1 MIMVPF
7 TTGSA
12 EDIFSFDADVIRSD
26 VHVQQWYAFLG
37 AKGTTLQGC
46 QAVALQTESECIK
59 DANCEWEESSRRGQD
74 TSACVDKVLCPGP
87 EPLPRQ
93 EVMDIFMFVYE
104 AKNKDKNLLDDSM
117 LEYVREFEQKMFTDA
132 NGADKPWTDFC
143 FMTYPTGTYMTTAG
157 LPSAVGSCA
166 SPLSF
171 ITPYTMTPASRAKV
185 GEQINNGYTFSP
197 PGMSCICSA
206 TESAC
211 SICNNGGTAKPL
223 SSWPTSISTCMS
235 SASAAATPPPTV
247 ANASASCNKDGFS
260 VPIGAVMDWFCSN
273 AARRAS
279 CQFEAPSLSSFCSS
293 TGYYFPT
300 DNDNSMLKGS
310 ERDAVTAKMCDAN
323 NDPWVNFRT
332 SQFGVNVDC
341 AAKKATY
348 ARTIFLAGHEKGG
361 GTDAQKEEEQEAFK
375 NDYLSPRGGW
385 LEKATELE
393 AEIEKRSK
401 DDGNEIRIMVFA
413 LPLFFNQILA
423 VLYQDMCLSI
433 GALIVV
439 WLYIWWVVESLF
451 LATCGIFEIL
461 FSLPVAMSIWVVI
474 CQQKLS
480 SLQPLV
486 VYMILGIGAD
496 DVFLVYDSWQ
506 QASYT
511 KGVGQMD
518 TRSRFAWAYRRSFA
532 AMLVTTATTCG
543 SFAIGC
549 SSPLPS
555 VRGFS
560 IFAAI
565 TVFVDWIFCVTFFS
579 AALMVHGRF
588 FEGYGCCGKCVGTK
602 AGPPGQ
608 CTGPGCC
615 WGCLR
620 MLLSQGGQTWSITSK
635 PAGAGEEPQ
644 PRFIEKFCTGPLYRF
659 LCGWGGK
666 VMVAFWT
673 VLVIVFLSLTCALV
687 RTAEKAPPIGQ
698 EWIDSTRVVD
708 VLITE
713 YPSYDQPKTY
723 GVWGLESEAAMEE
736 WASLSKTSDM
746 KASFSGGDS
755 GIESESG
762 QMAVLNLCRSADTG
776 KSGNARCSSKDCLV
790 KGSGA
795 AERCARDEQLWKR
808 YGVYATSD
816 SNCATGR
823 YCFMEEVAR
832 FWAFSEGSCSS
843 YTAQLSC
850 DAAALCQWAT
860 TEKTCYSIKTEDD
873 YVGLPRA
880 EFLSLLS
887 GQPFKQYLERRGS
900 LLEGSGRGH
909 DAALYQEMTGYALD
923 AGKTR
928 INFAFVGF
936 NATYSEQNTAEDA
949 NNLYDQWQAFFDKHK
964 TSPAGYQTTKLYVFR
979 ATQNEMIKGA
989 IMGVFLSLIVAL
1001 VVLVLTTA
1009 NWWTSLMG
1017 IGNIIAV
1024 VIMLLGFFPIFGWS
1038 LGENECIFMIAAVG
1052 LSVDYTVHLLHA
1064 YNHADSEVRKEKARM
1079 ALGEMGISVIS
1090 SAITTLGAAALLFFC
1105 GFWFFFQFGAF
1116 IFTVISLSIVMSLT
1130 FLMPLLILIGPQY
1143 EQGKI
1148 PCPWKKSHKGSTVN
1162 AVVNETPA
1170 P

>member
-1 MIMVPF
+1 
-7 TTGSA
+7 
-12 EDIFSFDADVIRSD
+12 
-26 VHVQQWYAFLG
+26 L
-37 AKGTTLQGC
+37 
-46 QAVALQTESECIK
+46 
-59 DANCEWEESSRRGQD
+59 
-74 TSACVDKVLCPGP
+74 
-87 EPLPRQ
+87 
-93 EVMDIFMFVYE
+93 
-104 AKNKDKNLLDDSM
+104 
-117 LEYVREFEQKMFTDA
+117 
-132 NGADKPWTDFC
+132 
-143 FMTYPTGTYMTTAG
+143 
-157 LPSAVGSCA
+157 
-166 SPLSF
+166 
-171 ITPYTMTPASRAKV
+171 
-185 GEQINNGYTFSP
+185 
-197 PGMSCICSA
+197 
-206 TESAC
+206 
-211 SICNNGGTAKPL
+211 
-223 SSWPTSISTCMS
+223 
-235 SASAAATPPPTV
+235 
-247 ANASASCNKDGFS
+247 
-260 VPIGAVMDWFCSN
+260 
-273 AARRAS
+273 
-279 CQFEAPSLSSFCSS
+279 
-293 TGYYFPT
+293 
-300 DNDNSMLKGS
+300 LKGF
-310 ERDAVTAKMCDAN
+310 ERDAVTAKMCDES
-323 NDPWVNFRT
+323 NDAWANFRAT
-332 SQFGVNVDC
+332 QFGVNVDC
-341 AAKKATY
+341 VAKKATY
-348 ARTIFLAGHEKGG
+348 ARTIFLAGHENGG
-361 GTDAQKEEEQEAFK
+361 ASDAQKEEEQESFK
-375 NDYLSPRGGW
+375 NDYLSLRGGW
-385 LEKATELE
+385 LEKARLLE

-413 LPLFFNQILA
+413 LPLFFQQILA
-423 VLYQDMCLSI
+423 VLYQDMLLSI

-439 WLYIWWVVESLF
+439 WLYMWWVVESLF
-451 LATCGIFEIL
+451 LATCGIFEII

-474 CQQKLS
+474 CQQKIS

-506 QASYT
+506 QAGYT
-511 KGVGQMD
+511 EGVAKVD
-518 TRSRFAWAYRRSFA
+518 TVSRFAWAYRRSFA

-549 SSPLPS
+549 LSPLPS
-555 VRGFS
+555 VRDFS

-588 FEGYGCCGKCVGTK
+588 FEGYGCVGKCAGTK
-602 AGPPGQ
+602 SGLAGK

-620 MLLSQGGQTWSITSK
+620 MVLSKGGRTWSITSK
-635 PAGAGEEPQ
+635 PVQFGEGPEP
-644 PRFIEKFCTGPLYRF
+644 RVIERFCTGPLYNF
-659 LCGWGGK
+659 LCGPGGK
-666 VMVAFWT
+666 VMIAFWA
-673 VLVIVFLSLTCALV
+673 VLVIAFLSITCALV
-687 RTAEKAPPIGQ
+687 RTAEKAPSIGQ
-698 EWIDSTRVVD
+698 DWIDSTKVLD
-708 VLITE
+708 VLLTE

-723 GVWGLESEAAMEE
+723 GVWGLESDAAMQE

-746 KASFSGGDS
+746 KASFTDGDS

-762 QMAVLNLCRSADTG
+762 QMTVLNLCRSADKG
-776 KSGNARCSSKDCLV
+776 KSGNVRCNSKDCLI

-795 AERCARDEQLWKR
+795 PERCARDEQLWRR
-808 YGVYATSD
+808 YGVYAPSD
-816 SNCATGR
+816 SNCALGR

-832 FWAFSEGSCSS
+832 FWAFSQGSCSTN
-843 YTAQLSC
+843 YTTKGSC
-850 DAAALCQWAT
+850 DAAALCQWTT
-860 TEKTCYSIKTEDD
+860 TEKTCYSVKTEDD

-880 EFLSLLS
+880 EFLNLLS
-887 GQPFKQYLERRGS
+887 GQRFKQYLERRGS
-900 LLEGSGRGH
+900 LLADSGRGH

-936 NATYSEQNTAEDA
+936 NATYSQQNTAEDA
-949 NNLYDQWQAFFDKHK
+949 NDLYDQWQGFFDQQK
-964 TSPAGYQTTKLYVFR
+964 TNPEGYQTTSLYVFR

-989 IMGVFLSLIVAL
+989 IMGIFLSLTVAF

-1064 YNHADSEVRKEKARM
+1064 YNHAHAEVRKEKARM

-1116 IFTVISLSIVMSLT
+1116 IFTVISLSIMMSLT

-1148 PCPWKKSHKGSTVN
+1148 SSPWKKADKEGSAN
-1162 AVVNETPA
+1162 AVVSGPSAVAIGNDNETPTV
-1170 P
+1170 